1 MIFDRPT
8 IFAEENRR
16 IWEQV
21 RRLLIFLL
29 HELDKAYGWNTFN
42 KV

>member
-1 MIFDRPT
+1 MTQTDRPP

-29 HELDKAYGWNTFN
+29 RELDAAYGWTTF
-42 KV
+42 KE